1 MSIQRAYADTPVG
14 QLHYAE
20 AGTGPTV
27 LMLHQAPRSLDEFV
41 EVQQELSQDFHTI
54 AMDMLGFGLSASL
67 AAPQTIEAIAESVPA
82 LLDAVGIES
91 VTLLGHHTGAVV
103 AQEAA
108 AAYPDRVDALVV
120 SAMPWI
126 GPERR
131 AREGG
136 VGVDDVTIAEDGS
149 HLVELWN
156 QRRPYYPE
164 GRPDLLDRFIRDALA
179 PGVDP
184 AEGHRACERYVMES
198 RIGMV
203 RCPTLVL
210 ESANDPFAV
219 PAVPHVVA
227 GLTGAASVTI
237 ARLEGA
243 MVPAME
249 QCADQVGAHLRAFIA
264 GLEA

>member
-1 MSIQRAYADTPVG
+1 MSLRRAYADTPLG

-20 AGTGPTV
+20 AGAGPTI

-41 EVQQELSQDFHTI
+41 EVQEKLSGDFHTI
-54 AMDMLGFGLSASL
+54 AMDLLGFGLSAPL
-67 AAPQTIEAIAESVPA
+67 PAPQTIEAIAASVPA
-82 LLDAVGIES
+82 LMDAVGIDA

-108 AAYPDRVDALVV
+108 VAYPDRVEALVL

-131 AREGG
+131 ARQGG
-136 VGVDDVTIAEDGS
+136 VGVDEVVTADDGS
-149 HLVELWN
+149 HLVELWQ
-156 QRRPYYPE
+156 QRRPYYPAR
-164 GRPDLLDRFIRDALA
+164 RPDLLDRFIRDALA

-184 AEGHRACERYVMES
+184 AEGHRACARYEMET
-198 RIGMV
+198 RIGLV

-210 ESANDPFAV
+210 ESTDDPFAAPTV
-219 PAVPHVVA
+219 PQVVA
-227 GLTGAASVTI
+227 GLTGAVTVTT

-243 MVPAME
+243 MIPAME
-249 QCADQVGAHLRAFIA
+249 QCADQVAAHVRSFLA
-264 GLEA
+264 GLHR